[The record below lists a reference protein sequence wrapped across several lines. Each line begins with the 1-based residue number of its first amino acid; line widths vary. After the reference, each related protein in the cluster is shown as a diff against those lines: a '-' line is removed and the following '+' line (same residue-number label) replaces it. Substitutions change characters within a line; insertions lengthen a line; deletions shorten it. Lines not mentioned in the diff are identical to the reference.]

1 MKKQILIFMLLL
13 SSTAILKAQTH
24 TKDEAAIRQT
34 LQRFS
39 TSWNKGD
46 FSDMSDYMTADSHW
60 INVVGMH
67 WHNLKEV
74 EYAHQVFI
82 KTAFKNVE
90 RKELNVTIRFIAK
103 DVAIAYWLTHVG
115 VFYSPDGIDRG
126 NNKQG
131 DRDNLATVVLVKQNE
146 KWLMSS
152 VQNSD
157 VVAQAAASDPVLRMN
172 K

>member
-1 MKKQILIFMLLL
+1 MKKELILILVLV
-13 SSTAILKAQTH
+13 SSMVIVNAQTRG
-24 TKDEAAIRQT
+24 TDEAAIRQA
-34 LQRFS
+34 LGSFS

-46 FSDMSDYMTADSHW
+46 FSDMSNYMTADSHW

-67 WHNLKEV
+67 WKSLKEV

-82 KTAFKNVE
+82 KSAFKDVE
-90 RKELNVTIRFIAK
+90 RKEKSVDIRFITN
-103 DVAIAYWLTHVG
+103 DVAIAYWLTYVG
-115 VFYSPDGIDRG
+115 VFYSPDGVDRG

-131 DRDNLATVVLVKQNE
+131 DRDNLATVVLVRQKD
-146 KWLMSS
+146 KWLISS